1 MRRVQTVIHQHPFH
15 VQTHRKRLPLD
26 AARIFCSLFFA
37 PLLCNVSGWAQ
48 PRPAFRELMADVG
61 QLSVGRAEK
70 RTVTFECRNVG
81 TEPLVFDHTESMC
94 PCVEVKLP
102 KKPLKPNKTA
112 RIRVTFPA
120 RDLDDRGVVGNVISI
135 FYNGPSQY
143 TRIRVRAELTD

>member
-1 MRRVQTVIHQHPFH
+1 MTR
-15 VQTHRKRLPLD
+15 
-26 AARIFCSLFFA
+26 SLLAF
-37 PLLCNVSGWAQ
+37 LLLLGGLTLQAQ
-48 PRPAFRELMADVG
+48 PRLVVAEPVADVG

-102 KKPLKPNKTA
+102 KKPLKPNKTT
-112 RIRVTFPA
+112 RIRVTFHA
-120 RDLDDRGVVGNVISI
+120 RDLDDRGVVGNVITL
-135 FYNGPSQY
+135 FYNGPNRF